1 MGSLRSKT
9 REGAAMDEDARG
21 YSPKKWAALFILT
34 AMAMVLSFVE
44 FPLFPTAHFL
54 KYDPSSII
62 AILAALLYGPGTGCA
77 VAVLAWVPRFATD
90 PLGSFMNIMSVL
102 PVVIAMGVLYRKV
115 PSRRNALLG
124 AILGGLAAI
133 AVSVALNFLVMPSFY
148 GASIADVQALLV
160 PALVPFNVAKVVL
173 NCAIALITYR
183 KLENLLAEE
192 DGRSSSGEGDPPDCE
207 LRSEER

>member
-1 MGSLRSKT
+1 
-9 REGAAMDEDARG
+9 MDEDARG
-21 YSPKKWAALFILT
+21 YSPKRWAALFILT

-77 VAVLAWVPRFATD
+77 VAVLAWVPRFVTD

-102 PVVIAMGVLYRKV
+102 PVVVAMGILYRRA
-115 PSRRNALLG
+115 PSRGHAVQG
-124 AILGGLAAI
+124 AFLGGAVAI
-133 AVSVALNFLVMPSFY
+133 AVSVALNFLVMPVFY

-160 PALVPFNVAKVVL
+160 PALIPFNVAKVVL
-173 NCAIALITYR
+173 NCVIALVTYR

-192 DGRSSSGEGDPPDCE
+192 DGHASSCADGPSDSG
-207 LRSEER
+207 LRPKER